1 MAATSHNQSF
11 WDAVSENNIPRVSWM
26 LRNWHGINIDFPGPI
41 SSFSPLIEAM
51 SNGNLELM
59 RLLVDNGASC
69 EFKCPHVLHLDQT
82 PLFWAAKCQHACAIE
97 MMQLLIDK
105 GASATAVDAK
115 GSTIF
120 HRLFL
125 CYGSAPVNT
134 EAKLWL
140 LLDSITDVELPLILA
155 QTDWNGNTASMLL
168 RKTQAAR
175 LATEILDHEI
185 ERRRQRL
192 ELFHAFRNAVM
203 PDSQALVSELGA
215 DLVAII
221 AQMHLDS
228 RDDRR

>member
-1 MAATSHNQSF
+1 M
-11 WDAVSENNIPRVSWM
+11 
-26 LRNWHGINIDFPGPI
+26 
-41 SSFSPLIEAM
+41 
-51 SNGNLELM
+51 
-59 RLLVDNGASC
+59 
-69 EFKCPHVLHLDQT
+69 
-82 PLFWAAKCQHACAIE
+82 
-97 MMQLLIDK
+97 
-105 GASATAVDAK
+105 
-115 GSTIF
+115 
-120 HRLFL
+120 
-125 CYGSAPVNT
+125 
-134 EAKLWL
+134 WL

-155 QTDWNGNTASMLL
+155 QTDWNGNTASMFL

-203 PDSQALVSELGA
+203 PDSQALVSELGE

>member
-1 MAATSHNQSF
+1 
-11 WDAVSENNIPRVSWM
+11 M
-26 LRNWHGINIDFPGPI
+26 LRNWHGINIDFPGPTF
-41 SSFSPLIEAM
+41 SFSPLIEAIE
-51 SNGNLELM
+51 NGNLELV

-69 EFKCPHVLHLDQT
+69 AFKCPDAMYLDQT
-82 PLFWAAKCQHACAIE
+82 PLFWAAQCEHACAIE

-105 GASATAVDAK
+105 GASATAVDAE
-115 GSTIF
+115 GQTIF
-120 HRLFL
+120 HKLL
-125 CYGSAPVNT
+125 ICYWSAPVNT
-134 EAKLWL
+134 EAKVWL

-155 QTDWNGNTASMLL
+155 QTDDRGNTASMLL
-168 RKTQAAR
+168 RRNQAAR

>member
-1 MAATSHNQSF
+1 
-11 WDAVSENNIPRVSWM
+11 M

-41 SSFSPLIEAM
+41 SSFSPLIEAIK
-51 SNGNLELM
+51 NENLELM

-69 EFKCPHVLHLDQT
+69 EFKCQDVLYLDQT
-82 PLFWAAKCQHACAIE
+82 PLVWAAKCHHACAIE

-155 QTDWNGNTASMLL
+155 QTDWHGNTASMLL
-168 RKTQAAR
+168 RNTVYAAR

-203 PDSQALVSELGA
+203 PDSQALVSELGE